1 MWYYCRRLE
10 MENPP
15 LTQEETD
22 EINIVLDE
30 MYDMLVALS

>member
-1 MWYYCRRLE
+1 

-22 EINIVLDE
+22 EINRVLDD
-30 MYDMLVALS
+30 MYDMLVVLS

>member
-1 MWYYCRRLE
+1 

-22 EINIVLDE
+22 AINRILDD
-30 MYDMLVALS
+30 MHDMLVVLS

>member
-1 MWYYCRRLE
+1 

-22 EINIVLDE
+22 EINRALDD
-30 MYDMLVALS
+30 MYDMLVVLS

>member
-1 MWYYCRRLE
+1 

-22 EINIVLDE
+22 EINRVLDE
-30 MYDMLVALS
+30 MYDMLVVLS